1 MKNDTKSK
9 LLGYTWQF
17 LVVLGTSLAGYLTA
31 GKEELILPAKLTMT
45 VSGAFLGLLGVWAWW
60 SYLMWKELS
69 REEKVRRARKD
80 GRNIY
85 DCSETGEIMVVSSG
99 ATNGDFKVMRCLK
112 CGEVQGRR
120 YDWSNPA
127 GGLTSRAEQ

>member
-9 LLGYTWQF
+9 LLGYMWQF

-31 GKEELILPAKLTMT
+31 GKEELTLPAKPTMT

-69 REEKVRRARKD
+69 KEEKVRRARQD
-80 GRNIY
+80 GRNIC
-85 DCSETGEIMVVSSG
+85 DCVDEGVIMLVGSKLLND
-99 ATNGDFKVMRCLK
+99 ARKKIMQCPK
-112 CGEVQGRR
+112 CGERQWRMLDDKGQSEV
-120 YDWSNPA
+120 
-127 GGLTSRAEQ
+127 